1 MSNKRAKTAGD
12 VASPAAIQGASSLL
26 HKYVALAEL
35 NKAIVSLREVARITR
50 EELDMVHFSRTL
62 CLDIVKIEG
71 AEGAFWEM
79 IERAGA
85 KVDKPRNS

>member
-1 MSNKRAKTAGD
+1 MTNKRANTAGD
-12 VASPAAIQGASSLL
+12 VASPPAIQGASSLL
-26 HKYVALAEL
+26 NKYVALAEL
-35 NKAIVSLREVARITR
+35 NKAIVSLRTVERITR
-50 EELDMVHFSRTL
+50 ELDMVEFSRTL
-62 CLDIVKIEG
+62 CLDIVSIEG